1 MGSQLTKILCVD
13 DAKMEQNLIR
23 KCLGDRFELAFADD
37 GQIALNKL
45 DDFVP
50 EIILLDLNMPNL
62 CGIETCRGI
71 RERHQYD
78 DVPILFISSMHKDED
93 RLAAYRAGADD
104 YLRKPIV
111 QEELTHKIDKLL
123 KIKAEKKAL
132 NDASAQATQTALTA
146 MTGAAELGFV
156 VALLR
161 ESFACKNISELG
173 QKVFGTLSCY
183 ALDGSLM
190 LKFDGKTHF
199 FPEDKP
205 LSDKEKQALIKAPSS
220 GRIFKYQDIAIFST
234 PTVALLIRQMPADQ
248 EKTGRL
254 RDHLAVLVEGVEAR
268 LAGLESEHRRMV
280 EKQLLEQSIELTH
293 GCLEELQEGHYSQR
307 VDTAKILSDTAED
320 MEELF
325 LRLGLDES
333 QETALLELIIQAEQ
347 KTQDVFEKSSKLQKQ
362 FEEIEQHLNSLLE
375 NKSH

>member
-1 MGSQLTKILCVD
+1 
-13 DAKMEQNLIR
+13 
-23 KCLGDRFELAFADD
+23 
-37 GQIALNKL
+37 
-45 DDFVP
+45 
-50 EIILLDLNMPNL
+50 
-62 CGIETCRGI
+62 
-71 RERHQYD
+71 
-78 DVPILFISSMHKDED
+78 
-93 RLAAYRAGADD
+93 
-104 YLRKPIV
+104 
-111 QEELTHKIDKLL
+111 
-123 KIKAEKKAL
+123 
-132 NDASAQATQTALTA
+132 

-205 LSDKEKQALIKAPSS
+205 LSEKEKLALIKAPSS

-268 LAGLESEHRRMV
+268 LAGLESEHRRIV

-293 GCLEELQEGHYSQR
+293 GCLEELQEGHHTQR
-307 VDTAKILSDTAED
+307 VETAKILSDTAED

-347 KTQDVFEKSSKLQKQ
+347 KTQVIFEKSSKLQKQ